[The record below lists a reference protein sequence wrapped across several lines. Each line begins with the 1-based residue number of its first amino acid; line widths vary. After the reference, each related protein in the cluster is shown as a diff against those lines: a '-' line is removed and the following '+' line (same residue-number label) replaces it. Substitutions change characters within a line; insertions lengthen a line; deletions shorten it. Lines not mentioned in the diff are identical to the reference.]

1 MISALSSGKHPN
13 VKFFVFLLTGVLLIG
28 GAVVVGARTLHS
40 VNRTVVPNFD
50 LERYM
55 GTWYEIARFDH
66 SFERGIEAA
75 KACYTLQPDGRVTVE
90 NSGVDAR
97 TGEAR
102 VAHGKA
108 HATDVPGHLRVSF
121 FWIFYSDYNVM
132 ELDPDYRWALV
143 GSRSPNYLWI
153 LSRTPALP
161 QETLDEI
168 LRLARAR
175 GYDTDKL
182 IYVDQSPR

>member
-1 MISALSSGKHPN
+1 M
-13 VKFFVFLLTGVLLIG
+13 KFFVFLLTGVLLIG

-50 LERYM
+50 LERSM